1 MKNYKITFEDKERN
15 DLFDKVKSFDNK
27 KQASNYAK
35 IFIAN
40 ACDDSKYFR
49 IVKL

>member
-40 ACDDSKYFR
+40 SCDDSKYFR
-49 IVKL
+49 IVKI